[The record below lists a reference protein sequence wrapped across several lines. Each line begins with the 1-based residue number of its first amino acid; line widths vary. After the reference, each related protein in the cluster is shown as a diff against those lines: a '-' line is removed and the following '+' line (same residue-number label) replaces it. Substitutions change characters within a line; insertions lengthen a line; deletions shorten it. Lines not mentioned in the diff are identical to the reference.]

1 MRSLAASLAVLA
13 LLAAGCGDS
22 NGEESG
28 STTPPPPPASTTSET
43 ETEPP
48 VGASRVGVYFLREG
62 KLGYAERSVAVTPKI
77 ATAAL
82 EELFAGP
89 TDDEEGAGLTSDV
102 PPNTKLESLTI
113 AEGKAVARLTNPL
126 DDLGSAQV
134 VQTLLQFPTVKRV
147 ELDGREYASG
157 DTEDALPP
165 ILVEA
170 PAPNATVSSPLT
182 IKGTANTFEATFMA
196 DLRADGEG
204 KPLYSNFVTATSGS
218 GTRGTFE
225 QRLDFTVDRERPGKL
240 VVYERSA
247 EDGSVVNEVE
257 IPVTIQP

>member
-22 NGEESG
+22 DEDAEPSQ
-28 STTPPPPPASTTSET
+28 PPAPAPTTTASET

-48 VGASRVGVYFLREG
+48 LGVTTVGVYFVRDG
-62 KLGYAERSVAVTPKI
+62 KLGFTSRSVPLTPKI
-77 ATAAL
+77 ATAAI
-82 EELFAGP
+82 EELLGGP
-89 TDDEEGAGLTSDV
+89 TDDEEAAGLASDV
-102 PPNTKLESLTI
+102 PPKTQLESLAI
-113 AEGKAVARLTNPL
+113 SGGEARIELSNPL
-126 DDLGSAQV
+126 DELATMQV
-134 VQTLLQFPTVKRV
+134 VQTLTRFDTVDRV
-147 ELDGREYASG
+147 RLAGREYASSE
-157 DTEDALPP
+157 TEEALPA
-165 ILVEA
+165 ILVES
-170 PAPNATVSSPLT
+170 PAPNAVVSSPLT
-182 IKGTANTFEATFMA
+182 IRGTANTFEATFMA
-196 DLRADGEG
+196 DLRADGET

-225 QRLDFTVDRERPGKL
+225 ERLDFTVDRERPGKL

>member
-1 MRSLAASLAVLA
+1 MRSLAASLAILA

-22 NGEESG
+22 EETSG
-28 STTPPPPPASTTSET
+28 SPAPPPPPPPTTTAT

-48 VGASRVGVYFLREG
+48 LGVTPVDVYLVRDG
-62 KLGYAERSVAVTPKI
+62 KLAFTSRSVPRTPKI

-89 TDDEEGAGLTSDV
+89 TAVEEEAGLTSDV
-102 PPNTKLESLTI
+102 PQNTELASLTI
-113 AEGKAVARLTNPL
+113 ANGEAVARLSNPL

-134 VQTLLQFPTVKRV
+134 VQTLLQFETVDRV
-147 ELDGREYASG
+147 MLDGREYARG
-157 DTEDALPP
+157 DTEEALPP
-165 ILVEA
+165 ILVET